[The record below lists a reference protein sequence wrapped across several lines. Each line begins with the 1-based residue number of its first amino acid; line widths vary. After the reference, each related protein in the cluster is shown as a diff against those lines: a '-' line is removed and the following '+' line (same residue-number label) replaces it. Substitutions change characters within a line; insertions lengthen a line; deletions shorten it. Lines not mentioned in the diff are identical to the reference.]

1 MAKQEMSLAAERG
14 SLAAERGSTDD
25 GSWPLL
31 KIAFA
36 IHEDNLKYHP
46 TRAHWNAALVSTGL
60 GVFLAGARGGFA
72 ALTTPAGSRAI
83 TFIKVTYAVIP
94 LYVIP
99 FVLGSQWDCYAASWR
114 HNDTAKRHSSGADV
128 LG

>member
-1 MAKQEMSLAAERG
+1 MAKDEA
-14 SLAAERGSTDD
+14 DD

-31 KIAFA
+31 KVAFA
-36 IHEDNLKYHP
+36 IHEDDLKYNP

-60 GVFLAGARGGFA
+60 GVLLATLRGGFV
-72 ALTTPAGSRAI
+72 ALTTPAGARAI
-83 TFIKVTYAVIP
+83 TFVKVSQGIIP

-114 HNDTAKRHSSGADV
+114 HNDTAKHSSGADV